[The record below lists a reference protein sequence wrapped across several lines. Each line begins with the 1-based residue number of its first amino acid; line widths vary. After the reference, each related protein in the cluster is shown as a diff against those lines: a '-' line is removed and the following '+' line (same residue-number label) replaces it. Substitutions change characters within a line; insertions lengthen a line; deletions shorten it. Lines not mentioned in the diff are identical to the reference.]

1 METTQDYSSPPP
13 PPSHIDASRPSLG
26 FPLGTALLLI
36 IIFSLSGI
44 FSCCYHWDKHRS
56 IRRSLAANSI
66 SAVGSG
72 DIEASSP
79 FKLKPPFLDL
89 KKNQN
94 ISITVV
100 MPGDNTPK
108 FIALPCPC
116 APPRPE
122 KFTTVDFQSP
132 PHSPVKPPRFPV
144 PLY

>member
-1 METTQDYSSPPP
+1 MENTQENSPP
-13 PPSHIDASRPSLG
+13 HMDASRPSLG

-56 IRRSLAANSI
+56 LRRSLANASGHP
-66 SAVGSG
+66 SAASA
-72 DIEASSP
+72 DIESSP
-79 FKLKPPFLDL
+79 FKPRLPFPDL

-94 ISITVV
+94 LSVTVL

-122 KFTTVDFQSP
+122 KLTVSAQSP
-132 PHSPVKPPRFPV
+132 PHSPPVKPPLFPV

>member
-1 METTQDYSSPPP
+1 MENTQDFSPP
-13 PPSHIDASRPSLG
+13 HMDASRPSLG

-56 IRRSLAANSI
+56 LRRSLANASTRP
-66 SAVGSG
+66 SPA
-72 DIEASSP
+72 DIESNP
-79 FKLKPPFLDL
+79 YKPKPPFPEM
-89 KKNQN
+89 KKPQN
-94 ISITVV
+94 LSVPV
-100 MPGDNTPK
+100 LMPGDNTPK

-122 KFTTVDFQSP
+122 KLTVDVQTPPQSP
-132 PHSPVKPPRFPV
+132 PVKPPRFPV

>member
-1 METTQDYSSPPP
+1 MENTQEYSPP
-13 PPSHIDASRPSLG
+13 HMDASRPSLG

-56 IRRSLAANSI
+56 LRRSLANASGHP
-66 SAVGSG
+66 SAASA
-72 DIEASSP
+72 DIESSP
-79 FKLKPPFLDL
+79 FKPRLPFPDL

-94 ISITVV
+94 LSVTVL

-122 KFTTVDFQSP
+122 KLTVNAQSP
-132 PHSPVKPPRFPV
+132 PHSPPVKPPRFPV

>member
-1 METTQDYSSPPP
+1 MENTQDFSPP
-13 PPSHIDASRPSLG
+13 HIDASRPSLG

-56 IRRSLAANSI
+56 LRRSLANASGHP
-66 SAVGSG
+66 SAVSS
-72 DIEASSP
+72 DIESSP
-79 FKLKPPFLDL
+79 FKPKPPFPDL

-94 ISITVV
+94 LSVPV
-100 MPGDNTPK
+100 LMPGDNTPK

-122 KFTTVDFQSP
+122 KITVDVQSP
-132 PHSPVKPPRFPV
+132 PQSPPVKPPRFPV